1 MYLSEPIAFNPNA
14 NVLPELVTLNR
25 AWTSEEKT
33 LLDQIELLKKEYKN
47 LVSNNQYGKLG
58 EINNKLTDLRK
69 KLGES
74 IKTGTIVTTKEDY
87 NKNLVNQYD
96 YKYSTSSSSSEIISG
111 IPNYAVYIGGGVL
124 AYILLTSLLGKK

>member
-1 MYLSEPIAFNPNA
+1 MYLSEPIAFNANA